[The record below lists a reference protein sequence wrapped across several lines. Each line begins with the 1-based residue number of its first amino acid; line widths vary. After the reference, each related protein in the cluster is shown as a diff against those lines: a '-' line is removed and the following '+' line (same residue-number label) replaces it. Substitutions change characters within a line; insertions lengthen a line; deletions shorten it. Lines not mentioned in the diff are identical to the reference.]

1 MHLLTVSGSARLDST
16 NTALLKALPAVFPNK
31 KFIHFDN
38 LTSLP
43 LFTVAGDKNPLPE
56 SVVSWRKAV
65 AEATAVIFAT
75 PEYIHNLPAVL
86 KNALEWL
93 ASSGELVGKPVLA
106 MTYLP
111 NQPRG
116 EKAMT
121 SLTWSLKAL
130 DSKVVASLPLYQT
143 SLEIK
148 NGEITGNIEELEI
161 LKEAIY
167 LLTDC

>member
-1 MHLLTVSGSARLDST
+1 MHLLTVSGSTRLDST
-16 NTALLKALPAVFPNK
+16 NTALLKALPAFLPNK
-31 KFIHFDN
+31 KFLHFEH

-43 LFTVAGDKNPLPE
+43 LYTVATDKNPLPS
-56 SVVSWRKAV
+56 SVILWRKAV
-65 AEATAVIFAT
+65 REASGIIFST

-93 ASSGELVGKPVLA
+93 TTSGELVGKPVLP

-111 NQPRG
+111 NEPRG
-116 EKAMT
+116 EKSMT

-130 DSKVVASLPLYQT
+130 DSNVVAALPLYQT

-148 NGEITGNIEELEI
+148 DGKITGRVEELEI
-161 LKEAIY
+161 LREAIF
-167 LLTDC
+167 LLTDS

>member
-1 MHLLTVSGSARLDST
+1 MLLTVSGSARLDST
-16 NTALLKALPAVFPNK
+16 NTALLKALPALFPNK
-31 KFIHFDN
+31 KFLHSEN

-43 LFTVAGDKNPLPE
+43 LYTVAADKNPLPP
-56 SVVSWRKAV
+56 SVIDWRKSVEKASG
-65 AEATAVIFAT
+65 VIFST

-93 ASSGELVGKPVLA
+93 SSSGELVGKPVLA
-106 MTYLP
+106 ITYLP
-111 NQPRG
+111 NEPRG

-148 NGEITGNIEELEI
+148 DGKITGSEEELEI

-167 LLTDC
+167 LLTDG

>member
-1 MHLLTVSGSARLDST
+1 MHILTVSGSAGPTST

-31 KFIHFDN
+31 NFIHFES

-43 LFTVAGDKNPLPE
+43 LYTVAADKNPLPP
-56 SVVSWRKAV
+56 SVINWRKSV
-65 AEATAVIFAT
+65 TEANAIIFST

-93 ASSGELVGKPVLA
+93 TSSGELVGKSVLA
-106 MTYLP
+106 ITYLP
-111 NQPRG
+111 NEPRG

-130 DSKVVASLPLYQT
+130 DSKVVAALPLYQT

-148 NGEITGNIEELEI
+148 DGEITGKAEELEI
-161 LKEAIY
+161 LREAIS
-167 LLTDC
+167 LLTD